1 MYSWKI
7 NWSKCSS
14 SETGEVILSVDFT
27 NKDTYNVIHKDVL
40 IGRDDISEK
49 LQSIAL
55 ELDYINNADIPGG
68 RT

>member
-27 NKDTYNVIHKDVL
+27 NKDTYKVTHKDVL
-40 IGRDDISEK
+40 IGRDNISEK